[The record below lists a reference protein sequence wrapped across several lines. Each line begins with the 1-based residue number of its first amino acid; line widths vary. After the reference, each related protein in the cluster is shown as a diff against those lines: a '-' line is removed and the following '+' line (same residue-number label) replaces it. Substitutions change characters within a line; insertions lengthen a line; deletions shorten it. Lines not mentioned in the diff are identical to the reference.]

1 MSGPPKIVYEDLKMH
16 SNLSNLVIVK
26 QLLNYS
32 VLIRLKKLLTLK
44 RAKIRPILLRA
55 SSVAVIK
62 GKTFFEF

>member
-1 MSGPPKIVYEDLKMH
+1 MH
-16 SNLSNLVIVK
+16 SSLSNLVIVK

-32 VLIRLKKLLTLK
+32 VLIRLKKKLLTLK